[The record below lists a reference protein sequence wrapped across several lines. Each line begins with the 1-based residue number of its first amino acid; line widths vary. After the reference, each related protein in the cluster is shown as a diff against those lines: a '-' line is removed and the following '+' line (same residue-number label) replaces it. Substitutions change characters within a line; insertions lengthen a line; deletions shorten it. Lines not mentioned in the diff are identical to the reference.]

1 MLFFNK
7 KKKKDE
13 PETAPAEQSVSPVVT
28 EEPVPQTEESPEE
41 DLVEIEVE
49 EFLSDEPL
57 DEHRLFEIKDP
68 EALKNLFEIA
78 YKFVEA
84 TSPLREKTYKVVLP
98 KGAKLQRARQ
108 NHGEKVRGVAYRGS
122 YTQKGKGGIAGHVE
136 LRRPTVGR
144 RLVTSATNVAKLA
157 LEEYYL
163 ERIGSDFKVLKEGI
177 ALISGFQ
184 ESEYRGAI
192 EALFYGVQKIIDY
205 KDELLGNP
213 ELRTK
218 TLLKLAD
225 YEDECSKLL
234 GQASNALDG
243 IVKKIPSDYAEYEG
257 AMREAGKWRAYQS
270 TLLQI
275 LRSASELQFALSFGQ
290 TSNGLCY
297 ATFNRCLDRA
307 AATQGLLPEWHR
319 NAAERLE
326 IDLEA
331 NRRRRYGTDQM
342 LHMVQGWFKK
352 DQNYCALDENV
363 AQIIKEQSGEPC
375 LLAAPEEKN
384 LFEQDVQLIFRDGKV
399 YYYAEDAAAVAEA

>member
-13 PETAPAEQSVSPVVT
+13 PEVTPAEQTVSPVVT
-28 EEPVPQTEESPEE
+28 EEPVPQTEEAPEE

-49 EFLSDEPL
+49 EFPSDEPL
-57 DEHRLFEIKDP
+57 DERRLFEIKEP

-78 YKFVEA
+78 YKGAQA

-98 KGAKLQRARQ
+98 KGAKLQHARQ

-136 LRRPTVGR
+136 LRPTVGR
-144 RLVTSATNVAKLA
+144 QLVTSATNVAKLA

-177 ALISGFQ
+177 ARISDFQ

-205 KDELLGNP
+205 KDELLGNA

-257 AMREAGKWRAYQS
+257 AMREAGKWRSYQS
-270 TLLQI
+270 TVLQI
-275 LRSASELQFALSFGQ
+275 LRSASELQFALSFGK

-307 AATQGLLPEWHR
+307 AATQGMLPEWHR
-319 NAAERLE
+319 NATERLE

-331 NRRRRYGTDQM
+331 NRRKRYGTDQM

-384 LFEQDVQLIFRDGKV
+384 LFEQDVPLIFRNGKV
-399 YYYAEDAAAVAEA
+399 YYYAQDAAAVAEA